1 MIDSA
6 KGAELVG
13 DMKTLQAESN
23 NDGLSS
29 IADSVGAA
37 LNKAASESRRR
48 RRSLSEQPLD
58 GEQHAWRPRRLDEET
73 CESVA
78 SYRSRRLTAEVQ
90 ASTRLRGDA
99 LGLMKGSTADQ
110 VVEPLSLGAAAGALR
125 TLVAEPT
132 ELDAGGMDDA
142 TIVLTNVVDLTSDG
156 SLAEGT
162 GESII
167 DGMSGVLDAND
178 LATGCAVVEV
188 SRPRRIPNPRGCT
201 TGAGAGAGAGVGA
214 GAGADV

>member
-1 MIDSA
+1 MTQVDVAAAVIDSA

-23 NDGLSS
+23 NDGLAS

-37 LNKAASESRRR
+37 LNKAASEARRR

-78 SYRSRRLTAEVQ
+78 SYRSRRLTAESQ
-90 ASTRLRGDA
+90 TSTRLRGEA

-110 VVEPLSLGAAAGALR
+110 VVEPLSLGAAAGALG
-125 TLVAEPT
+125 TLVAEPR

-142 TIVLTNVVDLTSDG
+142 TDVLTNVVDLSSDG
-156 SLAEGT
+156 NLAEGS
-162 GESII
+162 GESMI
-167 DGMSGVLDAND
+167 DSMSGVLDAND
-178 LATGCAVVEV
+178 LATGCVAVEV
-188 SRPRRIPNPRGCT
+188 SHAAASPALEAT
-201 TGAGAGAGAGVGA
+201 
-214 GAGADV
+214 